1 MTSGITETE
10 ICDNG
15 SMVVAAVR
23 DEMGREFKKKKER
36 ERERERGGRRI
47 INEFRGPAGFLSAA
61 LPTLGALTR

>member
-1 MTSGITETE
+1 LTSGITETE

-15 SMVVAAVR
+15 GTVVAAVR
-23 DEMGREFKKKKER
+23 DEMGRVKKKKDR

-61 LPTLGALTR
+61 IPTLGALTR